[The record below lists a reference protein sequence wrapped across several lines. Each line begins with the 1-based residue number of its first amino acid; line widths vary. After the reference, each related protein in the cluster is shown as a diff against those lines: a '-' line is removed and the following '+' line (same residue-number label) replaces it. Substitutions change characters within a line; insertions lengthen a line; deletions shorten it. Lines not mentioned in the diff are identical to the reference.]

1 MSSKDSFLFKNVIF
15 LLQESSRYVEAN
27 SNLFRNVDACKGASN
42 AAVTPHAIVTGYQ
55 GNDNGTDQLRTFRT
69 DLLLGGTDL
78 VRNNLLF
85 HGINISRIDTLG
97 LLERWKE
104 LFYDVRNCNIK
115 VLCYLCAVL

>member
-1 MSSKDSFLFKNVIF
+1 M
-15 LLQESSRYVEAN
+15 QESSRYVEAN
-27 SNLFRNVDACKGASN
+27 SNLFRNVGTCKGVSN
-42 AAVTPHAIVTGYQ
+42 AAITPYEIVAGYE
-55 GNDNGTDQLRTFRT
+55 GSDNATDQLRTFRT

-115 VLCYLCAVL
+115 YFINYLL